1 MLEQSATRPAAKSRA
16 HVVVVGNEKGGSG
29 KSTTAMHLVAA
40 LLHEG
45 YRVASLDL
53 DARQATLSRYLENR
67 QHYMDRNGLRLL
79 MPVHVPI
86 PPSTAGTVYSAQAEE
101 KARLEEALD
110 QLLPCYDFV
119 VIDTPGSDNY
129 LSRLGHS
136 FADTL
141 ITPLNDSFVDL
152 DNLADVDPETHRV
165 RHPSRYAEMVW
176 EQRKQRIQRD
186 RGSIDWIVMRN
197 RLSQLDSHNQQAVTR
212 VLDALAGRIGFRP
225 APGFSERVIFRE
237 LFLKGLTL
245 LDLRLEGAGVK
256 LSMSHVAARQEVRA
270 LLRVAA
276 LHRKVAANAV

>member
-1 MLEQSATRPAAKSRA
+1 MREQTATRPAANARA

-40 LLHEG
+40 LLHDG

-53 DARQATLSRYLENR
+53 DARQATLTRYLENR
-67 QHYMDRNGLRLL
+67 QDYMDRNGLRLL
-79 MPVHVPI
+79 MPAHVPI
-86 PPSTAGTVYSAQAEE
+86 PPSSAGTVYSAEAEE
-101 KARLEEALD
+101 KERLEEALD
-110 QLLPCYDFV
+110 RLLPSHDFV
-119 VIDTPGSDNY
+119 VIDTPGSDNF

-141 ITPLNDSFVDL
+141 ITPLNDSFIDL

-176 EQRKQRIQRD
+176 EQRKQRILRD

-197 RLSQLDSHNQQAVTR
+197 RLSQLESHNQQAVTR
-212 VLDALAGRIGFRP
+212 VLDALAGRIGFRA

-270 LLRVAA
+270 LLQVAA
-276 LHRKVAANAV
+276 LHRKLAANAN